1 MNLSF
6 LRKLSWFFRLLN
18 KNIIVFI
25 HSKSCDVLISY
36 GADADK
42 WDDIK
47 NTALHYAS
55 QNGYPEIVKLLIEN
69 GAFSDVIN
77 LNSETPLHL
86 AAKSG
91 SVECMKILIENGARL
106 QARDKIGKTC
116 LDKAIESYKKNACLT
131 LLENKRFGL
140 YFTFFH

>member
-1 MNLSF
+1 M
-6 LRKLSWFFRLLN
+6 
-18 KNIIVFI
+18 
-25 HSKSCDVLISY
+25 LISY

-77 LNSETPLHL
+77 LNSETPLH
-86 AAKSG
+86 
-91 SVECMKILIENGARL
+91 
-106 QARDKIGKTC
+106 
-116 LDKAIESYKKNACLT
+116 
-131 LLENKRFGL
+131 
-140 YFTFFH
+140 

>member
-1 MNLSF
+1 M
-6 LRKLSWFFRLLN
+6 
-18 KNIIVFI
+18 
-25 HSKSCDVLISY
+25 
-36 GADADK
+36 
-42 WDDIK
+42 
-47 NTALHYAS
+47 
-55 QNGYPEIVKLLIEN
+55 LIEN

-91 SVECMKILIENGARL
+91 SVECMKILIENGASL

-131 LLENKRFGL
+131 LLENKRFGIYSQFSFNFDDNMTSFCDL
-140 YFTFFH
+140 IFQGQVKS